1 MQHQPPAA
9 TTSLTRAF
17 RRRCLDVPST
27 STTTRSRANPDR
39 PGAVFLY
46 HGLRPGDGVISLG
59 SGPGRCPGA
68 GLRHLPA
75 RQSILPTQEPT
86 RQLAGCLDEDLKVE
100 GDRVLADVKQVECN
114 PLLDRQLA
122 HPQPPDSRAATGYGS
137 SCRLSPT
144 TLNGRPSTPRTG
156 RRSSIGTPRIQALAR
171 QYAHT
176 GASRTSRTAAQ
187 TRSMT
192 PLATPFRPESR
203 V

>member
-46 HGLRPGDGVISLG
+46 HGLRPGDGVIRLG

-68 GLRHLPA
+68 GLRLLPA
-75 RQSILPTQEPT
+75 RQSILPNQEPT

-122 HPQPPDSRAATGYGS
+122 APQPPESGQAGAHRAQVRDAP
-137 SCRLSPT
+137 PT
-144 TLNGRPSTPRTG
+144 RPPRVG
-156 RRSSIGTPRIQALAR
+156 AHLA
-171 QYAHT
+171 
-176 GASRTSRTAAQ
+176 GA
-187 TRSMT
+187 
-192 PLATPFRPESR
+192 P
-203 V
+203 